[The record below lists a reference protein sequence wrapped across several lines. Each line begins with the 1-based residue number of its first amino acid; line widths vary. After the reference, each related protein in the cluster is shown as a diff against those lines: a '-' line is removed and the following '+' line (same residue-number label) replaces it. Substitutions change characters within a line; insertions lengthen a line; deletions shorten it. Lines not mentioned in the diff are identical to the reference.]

1 MPGRGPRRS
10 GRVKFWKSRGLD
22 RACERVGGLDRNG
35 RVTWSVRFDSDRA
48 QSDIKNV
55 SFSASCAS
63 CQGPRRAQIWRS
75 RTCRTRCCYRRRRR
89 RRIDD
94 RVDRAPRVVRRDV
107 RWLQGSRSSYSAG
120 QRGFGRR
127 GLGDEAC
134 CAKST
139 ALEQGPHL
147 SGAIEVLYR
156 LLGEYPP
163 LARRS
168 AAPGSVQKPPREHE
182 RSRLRPEELPG
193 LERTGSPPSPRLHL
207 RDFTQ
212 RHLRI
217 SRKTNEGLTRF
228 RHKVVGFRAPGNQAT
243 PPFFDREIP
252 EG

>member
-1 MPGRGPRRS
+1 LTATVPS
-10 GRVKFWKSRGLD
+10 
-22 RACERVGGLDRNG
+22 
-35 RVTWSVRFDSDRA
+35 VT
-48 QSDIKNV
+48 
-55 SFSASCAS
+55 
-63 CQGPRRAQIWRS
+63 S
-75 RTCRTRCCYRRRRR
+75 RTQVSPPLAPLVR
-89 RRIDD
+89 D
-94 RVDRAPRVVRRDV
+94 REGLKSGGVGHAGPDVAIVVVDVGVSTTGSIAHRV
-107 RWLQGSRSSYSAG
+107 SSAGMSDGFKAVDPHIVTG

-212 RHLRI
+212 SHLSIR
-217 SRKTNEGLTRF
+217 RKTNEGLTRF
-228 RHKVVGFRAPGNQAT
+228 RNKVVGFRAPGNQAT

-252 EG
+252 GG

>member
-1 MPGRGPRRS
+1 LTRDSCTGGARQRSRRS

-63 CQGPRRAQIWRS
+63 CQGPRRLKSGGVGHAGPDVAIVVVDVGVS
-75 RTCRTRCCYRRRRR
+75 TTGS
-89 RRIDD
+89 IAH
-94 RVDRAPRVVRRDV
+94 RV
-107 RWLQGSRSSYSAG
+107 SSAGMSDGFKAVDPHIVTG

-193 LERTGSPPSPRLHL
+193 LERTGSPPSPRFHPEPFEHSPQDE
-207 RDFTQ
+207 R
-212 RHLRI
+212 
-217 SRKTNEGLTRF
+217 
-228 RHKVVGFRAPGNQAT
+228 GFNP
-243 PPFFDREIP
+243 IP
-252 EG
+252 E